1 MRSEAVSGNRG
12 PAREHSRTEL
22 AGRSAQHLTHHAG
35 LEDDGS
41 MVKMRL
47 ICLVVLCFL
56 PAVPWCQ
63 TPSLGAGAIVN
74 GASFA
79 KPTHPNGA
87 LSPGAIVSAF
97 GANLASSTQVAL
109 TVPLST
115 SINGSWLSFF
125 AGAQEFPAPLFFVS
139 SGQINAQ
146 IPFTVPLNAA
156 ITAQVTFNGQK
167 SAAQPV
173 TVTAAAPGIFNIG
186 GGAGAI
192 LHNSDFTIISASNP
206 AKRGA
211 FIDIFCTGLGAASP
225 PAASGAAGPSSP
237 PSNTALT
244 AQVTLA
250 GQQTNVVFS
259 GLAPGFVGLYQVAFQ
274 VPANAPTGTQN
285 VILTVNGV
293 SSNVVT
299 TVISQ

>member
-1 MRSEAVSGNRG
+1 
-12 PAREHSRTEL
+12 
-22 AGRSAQHLTHHAG
+22 
-35 LEDDGS
+35 

-79 KPTHPNGA
+79 KATDPNGA

-115 SINGSWLSFF
+115 SINGSSLSFF

-173 TVTAAAPGIFNIG
+173 TMAAGAPGIFNIG
-186 GGAGAI
+186 GGVGAI
-192 LHNSDFTIISASNP
+192 LHNTDFTIVSSSNP
-206 AKRGA
+206 AKRGE
-211 FIDIFCTGLGAASP
+211 FVDIFCTGLGAVNP
-225 PAASGAAGPSSP
+225 PAVSGAPGPSSP
-237 PSNTALT
+237 PSTTVATPQITTAGLPLT
-244 AQVTLA
+244 P
-250 GQQTNVVFS
+250 VFS
-259 GLAPGFVGLYQVAFQ
+259 GLAPGFVGLYQVAVQ
-274 VPANAPTGTQN
+274 VPSNAPAGSQN
-285 VILTVNGV
+285 VVLSVNGI
-293 SSNVVT
+293 STNIVT
-299 TVISQ
+299 MVISQ